1 MAHCQFNRGAGL
13 RIMKTTKIDGSPV
26 DELLRVCIKKSEE
39 KELRKRVDK
48 SDIEL
53 KKQHHARQK
62 RIREIS
68 QLVLDAQDNIRRMLG
83 EHNPEFTEY
92 FLRVLKTYSKH
103 RLTRTFEKSP
113 PHCTDTLLFGEWP
126 DSESMVP
133 NTSMEHILYISTE
146 TGTPEM
152 KPDIAVKVA
161 TITIPQIKSKDVP
174 YMKIEILKATYSSH
188 TGAIEYEPC
197 EIYSSKFIDR
207 ALRALAKPE
216 KTINFLVKKF
226 GDGHEVEYCKSN

>member
-1 MAHCQFNRGAGL
+1 
-13 RIMKTTKIDGSPV
+13 MKTTKIDRSKV

-39 KELRKRVDK
+39 EELRKRVDK

-53 KKQHHARQK
+53 EKQHHARQK

-92 FLRVLKTYSKH
+92 FLRVLKKYSKN
-103 RLTRTFEKSP
+103 RLTRTFEKCP
-113 PHCTDTLLFGEWP
+113 PHCTDTLPFDEWP

-133 NTSMEHILYISTE
+133 KTSMDHILYISTE

-174 YMKIEILKATYSSH
+174 YMKIEILKATYSGH

-197 EIYSSKFIDR
+197 EIHSSKFIDR

-216 KTINFLVKKF
+216 KTINFLVKEF
-226 GDGHEVEYCKSN
+226 GDGYEAEYCKGQ